1 MKGNKLDQSGTDN
14 GHKATKKSPL
24 PVAKIRD
31 AGQKIITGIRHIPP
45 LYWLIMVA
53 IVLVSFLLVIPD
65 YVWII
70 FSDAVKS
77 QNSLLIL
84 VLIFALTT
92 ISLVWSVGQRIDVW
106 VFTYFNMHGRRW
118 PWLDGTMLLLTQL
131 GNGIFAMILA
141 TLLYFLGYHV
151 LAYAFVLG
159 TLSLWFVVELIKML
173 IHRTRP
179 YKKIEN
185 SRIVGSPARGSSFP
199 SGHTSQSFFMATFL
213 LPYFHVNFF
222 IGLAGYLLAFLVG
235 ITRIYVGMHY
245 PRDVL
250 GGAMLGTAWGLLGVI
265 LIQSF

>member
-1 MKGNKLDQSGTDN
+1 MKSNKPDQSGTDN

-106 VFTYFNMHGRRW
+106 VFTYFNMHGRRRS
-118 PWLDGTMLLLTQL
+118 WLDGTMLVLTQL

-173 IHRTRP
+173 VHRTRP

-185 SRIVGSPARGSSFP
+185 SRIVGSPPEAVLFP
-199 SGHTSQSFFMATFL
+199 VAIPVSPFLWQPFSYPIFTSTFL
-213 LPYFHVNFF
+213 SGWLVICWHFWSGSP
-222 IGLAGYLLAFLVG
+222 GSMSACTTPGMSSAGRCWEPPG
-235 ITRIYVGMHY
+235 
-245 PRDVL
+245 DC
-250 GGAMLGTAWGLLGVI
+250 
-265 LIQSF
+265 